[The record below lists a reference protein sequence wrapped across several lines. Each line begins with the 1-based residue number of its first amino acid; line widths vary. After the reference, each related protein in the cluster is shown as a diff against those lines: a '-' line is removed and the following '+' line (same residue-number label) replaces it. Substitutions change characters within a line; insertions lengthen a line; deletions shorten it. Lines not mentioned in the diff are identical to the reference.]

1 MLTSTQLTEPKENKV
16 LRRMQRDVMLIR
28 VTLKKP
34 ATVKKSARVA
44 EEAAKIKGIDQGSV
58 RASLTK
64 MRGDNLLRH
73 QKVMG
78 EARAFLSF
86 RSTPY
91 GEDGW
96 RMIQVKYLPD
106 VMSKMQEFK
115 MQAEELVYKI
125 VNEDYESMVEDAKN
139 RLGSEFEFV
148 EFPSR
153 EQLAQEYSFEIKKK
167 SFETGDDI
175 RLQAASEI
183 VKDIQH
189 EMNAQAVEF
198 AEEAKKDVVKR
209 VENTCRTVVDT
220 LENYGSGKAKLDS
233 LEKKEKQLKAK
244 IRSKGISVTDKDKA
258 KAALKKVQA
267 DKGKHRVRNNGSAVE
282 NLKKLVTVI
291 GEINVTGDE
300 QIAKIG
306 DTLSDLMEEFDG
318 KNTKD
323 DKTARRKCIETNKDI
338 LSQLKEIKL
347 VRV

>member
-1 MLTSTQLTEPKENKV
+1 
-16 LRRMQRDVMLIR
+16 MQRDVMLIR

-34 ATVKKSARVA
+34 SSVKKSARVA
-44 EEAAKIKGIDQGSV
+44 KEAAMIKGIDQASV

-64 MRGDNLLRH
+64 MQGDNLLRH

-106 VMSKMQEFK
+106 VMSKLEEYK
-115 MQAEELVYKI
+115 MQAEELVSKI
-125 VNEDYESMVEDAKN
+125 VNEDYDGMVEDAKN

-148 EFPSR
+148 DFPSR
-153 EQLAQEYSFEIKKK
+153 EKLAQEYSFEIRKK

-183 VKDIQH
+183 VKDLEH
-189 EMNAQAVEF
+189 EMNAQAIEF
-198 AEEAKKDVVKR
+198 AEEAKNDVIKR
-209 VENTCRTVVDT
+209 VSNTCQTVVDT
-220 LENYGSGKAKLDS
+220 LENYGSGKDKLEEI
-233 LEKKEKQLKAK
+233 EKKEKQLKAK
-244 IRSKGISVTDKDKA
+244 IRRKAISDEDKAKA

-267 DKGKHRVRNNGSAVE
+267 DKANHRVRNNGSAVN
-282 NLKKLVTVI
+282 NLKELVTVI

-306 DTLSDLMEEFDG
+306 DTLSKVMEEFDG
-318 KNTKD
+318 KNTKE
-323 DKTARRKCIETNKDI
+323 DKTTRRKCIETNRDI

-347 VRV
+347 IRA